1 MVKEIQEFGGKYF
14 VSDDGFVLNREMKV
28 LKPSINHRT
37 GYCQQNLSKDGRVVM
52 RYLHRL
58 VAEHFLTKPDFPCEV
73 NHIDGNKQNNA
84 VQNLEW
90 VTRSENVSH
99 AYRSGLRE
107 TTSVVAFTK
116 TGEFVEAFESVK
128 EAAKFCN
135 VSYNAGISRCLAGVA
150 KTAHGYIWRYAKE

>member
-1 MVKEIQEFGGKYF
+1 MVKEIQEFGGRYF

-28 LKPSINHRT
+28 VKPSINRKT

-58 VAEHFLTKPDFPCEV
+58 VAEHFLVKPDFPCEV

-99 AYRSGLRE
+99 AYRSGLRK
-107 TTSVVAFTK
+107 TTPVGLFHTSSNILK
-116 TGEFVEAFESVK
+116 PMQS
-128 EAAKFCN
+128 
-135 VSYNAGISRCLAGVA
+135 I
-150 KTAHGYIWRYAKE
+150 